1 MIIDD
6 NGYVDPHHFTAQVH
20 ILEAHGIWSS
30 LSARPTFSSASCI
43 PRVPTRPPAAGLL
56 KISTLRWLNF
66 WAFFFV
72 FFLEI
77 WGSCGNQSFFF
88 CGKII
93 QNHWENSLQSQHIAA
108 VLPDRFV
115 CKDSSPRACSPSS
128 FFLKSCR
135 NWDWKKWRHDFP
147 Q

>member
-72 FFLEI
+72 FFLRFGAVVET
-77 WGSCGNQSFFF
+77 NLFFF
-88 CGKII
+88 AAKLFKIIGKIHFRASTL
-93 QNHWENSLQSQHIAA
+93 QQFSLTDLYARIPAQEPAA
-108 VLPDRFV
+108 HRL
-115 CKDSSPRACSPSS
+115 SS
-128 FFLKSCR
+128 
-135 NWDWKKWRHDFP
+135 
-147 Q
+147 

>member
-1 MIIDD
+1 MIIND

-43 PRVPTRPPAAGLL
+43 PKVPTRPPGPAAVE
-56 KISTLRWLNF
+56 NF
-66 WAFFFV
+66 NAEVVEFLGHFFSF

-77 WGSCGNQSFFF
+77 WGSCGNQSFF

-93 QNHWENSLQSQHIAA
+93 QNHWENSFQSQHIAA
-108 VLPDRFV
+108 VLPDRFA

-135 NWDWKKWRHDFP
+135 NWDWEKWRHDFP